1 MWKHL
6 TTKTGIPVPAP
17 DKREV
22 GGLTELLLPKGNIFI
37 FAHTSGVCAKYEGTL
52 NLLCF
57 NPTSNKQCCKA
68 GCTMKIGE
76 HRKALPV

>member
-1 MWKHL
+1 MLTRDITIFVFLLSQGIAGSHQVYMKTNLRHQMWKHL

-37 FAHTSGVCAKYEGTL
+37 FAHISGV
-52 NLLCF
+52 
-57 NPTSNKQCCKA
+57 
-68 GCTMKIGE
+68 
-76 HRKALPV
+76 